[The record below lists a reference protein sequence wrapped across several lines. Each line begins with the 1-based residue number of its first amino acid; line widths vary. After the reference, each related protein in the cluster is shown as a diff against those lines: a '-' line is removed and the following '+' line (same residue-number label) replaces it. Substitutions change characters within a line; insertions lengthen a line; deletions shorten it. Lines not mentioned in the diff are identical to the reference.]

1 MRASEE
7 EVDRLAR
14 RLLDQHGPQA
24 ALAAAEQL
32 NACIDRKDWDGRDTW
47 ARIVQ
52 RIHRLSAK

>member
-1 MRASEE
+1 MVVSDR

-14 RLLDQHGPQA
+14 RLLDQYWPRA

-32 NACIDRKDWDGRDTW
+32 NACIDRDDWDGRDTW

-52 RIHRLSAK
+52 RIHQLSAK